1 MPNGILIVN
10 KPADWTSQDVA
21 AKLRGVFH
29 EKHIGH
35 GGTLDPMATGV
46 LPIFIG
52 RATRAVPFFEHA
64 DKVYEAVLRL
74 GLVTDTQ
81 DITGRT
87 LEAREAKVTPSQLEA
102 VLPRFRGQIEQLPP
116 MYSAVKVNGQKLYAL
131 ARQGKEVE
139 RQSRAVTVFELEA
152 EPAGT
157 GAACPPDPAAGN
169 EQPAR
174 DYRIHVHCSKG
185 TYVRTLCHD
194 IGAALG
200 CGGCMAALVRTR
212 AGRYSLRQAYT
223 MEQILSAPNPE
234 ALLLPIDS
242 LFADRPFCKLN
253 EAGEQKLRNGASLRT
268 GKLADGEYRVYGPSG
283 NFLALCAVTAGEL
296 RTIKSF
302 FSV

>member
-1 MPNGILIVN
+1 MKYDPHKSGAQYLEDLATSYWYASALFTALDSGLFDVLRENSELSAEDAATYDRMEADIVN
-10 KPADWTSQDVA
+10 
-21 AKLRGVFH
+21 L
-29 EKHIGH
+29 
-35 GGTLDPMATGV
+35 
-46 LPIFIG
+46 
-52 RATRAVPFFEHA
+52 
-64 DKVYEAVLRL
+64 
-74 GLVTDTQ
+74 
-81 DITGRT
+81 
-87 LEAREAKVTPSQLEA
+87 
-102 VLPRFRGQIEQLPP
+102 
-116 MYSAVKVNGQKLYAL
+116 
-131 ARQGKEVE
+131 GKEVE

-157 GAACPPDPAAGN
+157 GTACPPDPAAGN

-283 NFLALCAVTAGEL
+283 DFLALCAVTAGEL